1 MSHADLETVVFAGNT
16 FDFAS
21 VHGDAI
27 RENGLNFVTVSEAAV
42 ESGLVDGSQY
52 RLVDLILG
60 NQRQVDN
67 QSAFADSIVGY
78 RFGIYGPGIQ
88 SLLEEVTSS
97 GGGVFVSGAH
107 VGTDLLHRPQPDS
120 LVGLFAREVLKYDF
134 TANHASRTGSVIWP
148 TSGGDGVGGDGS
160 GGIGSRDGSG
170 ARAGSV
176 AGGGDGVGGDGSAGI
191 GSRDGSGARA
201 GSVATGGS
209 VGSRGMTNMRRVMN
223 FNTQP
228 HPTIYRVDAPDAI
241 KPIGDQAKTWL
252 RYAENEFSAGVRYE
266 GDYRVVVLGF
276 PFETVMDELDRK
288 ELMRE
293 VLRFL
298 RKN

>member
-1 MSHADLETVVFAGNT
+1 MGVVDVA
-16 FDFAS
+16 
-21 VHGDAI
+21 HEDA
-27 RENGLNFVTVSEAAV
+27 
-42 ESGLVDGSQY
+42 
-52 RLVDLILG
+52 
-60 NQRQVDN
+60 
-67 QSAFADSIVGY
+67 
-78 RFGIYGPGIQ
+78 
-88 SLLEEVTSS
+88 
-97 GGGVFVSGAH
+97 GGGCDVH
-107 VGTDLLHRPQPDS
+107 DQ
-120 LVGLFAREVLKYDF
+120 
-134 TANHASRTGSVIWP
+134 
-148 TSGGDGVGGDGS
+148 
-160 GGIGSRDGSG
+160 
-170 ARAGSV
+170 
-176 AGGGDGVGGDGSAGI
+176 GGGDGVGGDGSAGI
-191 GSRDGSGARA
+191 SSRDGSGARA

-241 KPIGDQAKTWL
+241 KPIGDQSKTWL